1 GQHPTN
7 EHYAYVVLP
16 GIDETDLKTYAAKKT
31 VEVLSNTEEIQAVK
45 QEEEGYLG
53 VNIWSE
59 TGGTIAGITS
69 NKAISLMRKTQQHQ
83 KTYTFSDPTQ
93 TTKTLTLKIPK
104 DYSTVI
110 SQSDGITYDD
120 ATATSTINFE
130 NAAGSSKQI
139 IVE

>member
-1 GQHPTN
+1 M
-7 EHYAYVVLP
+7 LP
-16 GIDETDLKTYAAKKT
+16 KKT
-31 VEVLSNTEEIQAVK
+31 IEVLSNTEEIQAVK

-120 ATATSTINFE
+120 ATETFTINFE

>member
-1 GQHPTN
+1 
-7 EHYAYVVLP
+7 
-16 GIDETDLKTYAAKKT
+16 
-31 VEVLSNTEEIQAVK
+31 
-45 QEEEGYLG
+45 
-53 VNIWSE
+53 
-59 TGGTIAGITS
+59 IAGITS

-120 ATATSTINFE
+120 ATETFTINFE